1 MGNGRGATRTV
12 IEIIAATAT
21 TARLLGWAVLCQ
33 LRPMPGQLVSCSLA
47 EGGSIHPIVWLS
59 CENKLNGALIKEIS
73 QPLVP

>member
-1 MGNGRGATRTV
+1 
-12 IEIIAATAT
+12 
-21 TARLLGWAVLCQ
+21 
-33 LRPMPGQLVSCSLA
+33 MPGQLVSCSLA